1 MIYTEQCPVSDLGS
15 TFRFL
20 TNRQL
25 TPNAIA
31 LILYDPN

>member
-1 MIYTEQCPVSDLGS
+1 VSDLGS

-25 TPNAIA
+25 TPNVIA